1 MPKESKIIKEF
12 SKENLQDERNE
23 TAKKIRE
30 HRSKYF
36 DAVRE
41 KIEKGKDLDNLE
53 VDISQD
59 ENKLDELLNQIDE
72 LGRQIDSFSGSF
84 LKKILN
90 HQKIKKLQAELSIGN
105 QSFEDLKSELEESKK
120 DVKNRKFA
128 LNEIYPL
135 VNLRDAK
142 IISEGFHIRE
152 LEKWK
157 NSEYD
162 FETLEKYFNEDN
174 LKRLSID
181 DYIILLQRFPS
192 NMLTHVTRQGVRDH
206 TGHMFHAAG
215 AGEYSNGFMDILKDG
230 RLRSPLGVYLSQ
242 ENKKQAIEKFL
253 HLDLYDS
260 KEKALEDLNTRL
272 NPQSMES
279 AGSYSDSSAIH
290 FATEEVADV
299 YYGSERF
306 NEMFICFPSA
316 LIASQYYYNGNII
329 KGGGGYWNDAW
340 VWANEERGIDLEC
353 GIVFIPRD
361 AKVDRKTGSRYE
373 LDENQNPIVNE
384 SNVEMLKKIILV
396 DDLEIADINKE
407 FEEYNK
413 YDNYF
418 KEAHESFFQKN
429 KNKVKGMLNIEDE
442 NLLNLIA
449 RDPYILKRI
458 KGVHN
463 VYLNYNDNPSDNH
476 ETRVNTEIQ
485 KILKENGLYYKHAID
500 TISSYDFWENYFKES
515 GTKKPNKMVYYEES
529 DASLALY
536 NFRKKNGLNNSLI
549 RNQGSNNDMLSGRGI
564 LRKDSVAIAN
574 IDHFKELA
582 FEVVDEYFDR
592 KV

>member
-23 TAKKIRE
+23 AAKKIRE
-30 HRSKYF
+30 HRSRYF
-36 DAVRE
+36 DAVKE
-41 KIEKGKDLDNLE
+41 KNDKGKDIDNLE
-53 VDISQD
+53 KNILQD
-59 ENKLDELLNQIDE
+59 ENKLDELLNQIEE

-90 HQKIKKLQAELSIGN
+90 HQKVKKLQADLSIGN
-105 QSFEDLKSELEESKK
+105 QSFEDLKSKLEESKK

-142 IISEGFHIRE
+142 IVSEGFHIRE

-174 LKRLSID
+174 LERLSIE

-192 NMLTHVTRQGVRDH
+192 NMLTHVTRQGIRDH
-206 TGHMFHAAG
+206 SGHMFHLAG
-215 AGEYSNGFMDILKDG
+215 VGEYSNGFMEILKDG

-272 NPQSMES
+272 NPQSMGD

-329 KGGGGYWNDAW
+329 SGGSGYWNDAW

-353 GIVFIPRD
+353 GIVFIPKN

-384 SNVEMLKKIILV
+384 SNVEMLKRVIGV
-396 DDLEIADINKE
+396 DDFEIDDINKE

-429 KNKVKGMLNIEDE
+429 KDRLKKMLNIEDE
-442 NLLNLIA
+442 HLLNIIA
-449 RDPYILKRI
+449 ENPGILKRI
-458 KGVHN
+458 KEIHN
-463 VYLNYNDNPSDNH
+463 IYLNYNDNPYDNH
-476 ETRVNTEIQ
+476 ETRVGAEIR
-485 KILKENGLYYKHAID
+485 KILEENGLYYKHATN
-500 TISSYDFWENYFKES
+500 TISSQDFWENHFKES
-515 GTKKPNKMVYYEES
+515 GTKKPNKIVYYEES
-529 DASLALY
+529 SPTMALY
-536 NFRKKNGLNNSLI
+536 NFRKRNHLNYNLTREHTKEANKLSNHSL
-549 RNQGSNNDMLSGRGI
+549 S
-564 LRKDSVAIAN
+564 RKDQIATFG
-574 IDHFKELA
+574 IDRFRDLA
-582 FEVVDEYFDR
+582 LEVIDEYFDR
-592 KV
+592 KL